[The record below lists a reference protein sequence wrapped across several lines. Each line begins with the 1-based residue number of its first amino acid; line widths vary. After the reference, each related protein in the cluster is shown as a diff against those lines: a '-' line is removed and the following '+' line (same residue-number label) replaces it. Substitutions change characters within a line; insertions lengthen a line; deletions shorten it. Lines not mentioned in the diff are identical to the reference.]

1 MMTNPISLMGVEVDV
16 RAGAADT
23 GGAVSILAQT
33 AAPGAGSPLHTV
45 PASKVLV
52 ALAGELVVRIGD
64 DERAVRA
71 GDTVFIPAGVA
82 HCFRNT
88 GATPARL
95 VMVLV
100 PGGHEAFLA
109 ELAAAT
115 RGPTPDRAAMRAACE
130 AHGVVMC

>member
-1 MMTNPISLMGVEVDV
+1 MTQQISLMGVDVTV

-23 GGAVSILAQT
+23 GGAVSILEQT

-52 ALAGELVVRIGD
+52 ALAGELVVR
-64 DERAVRA
+64 V
-71 GDTVFIPAGVA
+71 GDTERTVTGGDSVFIPAGTP
-82 HCFRNT
+82 HYFRNAGT
-88 GATPARL
+88 TPARL

-109 ELAAAT
+109 ELAIAA
-115 RGPTPDRAAMRAACE
+115 RGSDRAAMRAACE
-130 AHGVVMC
+130 AHGVVML